1 MVAMESDDQ
10 GQLKLQLF
18 VHQSKQSDSQLTG
31 KYQNLLAMF
40 ESVEEIQLKNKREYL
55 FESTGNHATV
65 YDVGNLTY
73 TRKKIE
79 SLVKQNNY

>member
-1 MVAMESDDQ
+1 
-10 GQLKLQLF
+10 
-18 VHQSKQSDSQLTG
+18 
-31 KYQNLLAMF
+31 MF
-40 ESVEEIQLKNKREYL
+40 ESVEEIQLKNKREFL

-79 SLVKQNNY
+79 ALVKQNNY